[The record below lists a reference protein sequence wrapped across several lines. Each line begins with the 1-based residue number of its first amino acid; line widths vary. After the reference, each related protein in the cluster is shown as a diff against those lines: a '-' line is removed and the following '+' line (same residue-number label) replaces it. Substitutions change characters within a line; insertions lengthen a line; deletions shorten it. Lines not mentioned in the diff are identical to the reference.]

1 MNANNDETSD
11 LINMADIARMSG
23 QSRATVGNWKRRYA
37 DFPTEKGRTP
47 RGPLYDSEEVAS
59 WIAKHVEAGPRPGG
73 RDRLGK
79 SSRTFW
85 SALDQSESD
94 SPTHLVMAVL
104 VLIIEILEGSSANS
118 SRSAI
123 RDDVMSHLRSL
134 NSNIADE
141 LQVVLETLPE
151 SMRTLAEEAARSR
164 ETASAAIDSII
175 DRAQSVGRMRIFETE
190 TPRSV
195 AALMAQLAGPGDSVF
210 DPCIGIGS
218 VTAAIAAV
226 RQVEVRGQEIN
237 SEAAILGYL
246 NNRARG
252 VNIRIDLVD
261 SIREESDKFNRA
273 DIVVLAP
280 PFGMRLDDAD
290 VLTDD
295 PRWTYGEPRR
305 SDADMAWIQVGL
317 AGLEETGRMVAL
329 MAPSILHPS
338 GNALRIIQRIIKSD
352 LLDCVI
358 SMPSRMFFATS
369 IPTAILVF
377 DPSRRSRATSVSPS
391 PVLLIDGE
399 RVLEFKGIQRTREI
413 TSSSISALGE
423 LVDSWRN
430 GREPSVPGALSV
442 SFGELAEGGFVLD
455 QKRYEP
461 PAPTESSTELKAQ
474 RALIV
479 ETLATA
485 LEVASESVLDI
496 RQLGTP
502 PLVAVEAEWQ
512 SLGDIDGLHLL
523 RGVNPSATNP
533 ESGIPVM
540 SVRAVEEQSKPRAFL
555 TNKRDF
561 EIQLNDIVVSLSA
574 PTLGVAIE
582 ASQSFVPDHT
592 AVLLRVEDG
601 CPLSVGFLLRWFK
614 TESFRSEVERMSRGS
629 TFSRVMLRDFES
641 IKIPVPS
648 PEFQNNLTRE
658 FQRIDEARAPIAL
671 VLGLIKNLESIDGR
685 LLAAQLKET
694 R

>member
-1 MNANNDETSD
+1 MTVNSEEPSD

-23 QSRATVGNWKRRYA
+23 QSRATVGNWKRRYD
-37 DFPTEKGRTP
+37 DFPAEKGRTP

-104 VLIIEILEGSSANS
+104 VLIIEILEGGSANS
-118 SRSAI
+118 SSSAI
-123 RDDVMSHLRSL
+123 RDDVMSELTVLS
-134 NSNIADE
+134 SNVADE
-141 LQVVLETLPE
+141 LRVVLKTLPE
-151 SMRTLAEEAARSR
+151 SMRTLAEEAAESR
-164 ETASAAIDSII
+164 ESASAAIDSII
-175 DRAQSVGRMRIFETE
+175 DRAQSVKKMGIFETE
-190 TPRSV
+190 TPRTV
-195 AALMAQLAGPGDSVF
+195 ASLMARLAGPGNSVF

-218 VTAAIAAV
+218 VSAAIAEI
-226 RQVEVRGQEIN
+226 RQVNVRGQEIN
-237 SEAAILGYL
+237 PEAAILGYL

-252 VNIRIDLVD
+252 VEISIDVCD
-261 SIREESDKFNRA
+261 SIREASDKFGRS
-273 DIVVLAP
+273 DIVVVAP

-290 VLTDD
+290 ALTDD
-295 PRWTYGEPRR
+295 PRWIYGEPRR
-305 SDADMAWIQVGL
+305 SDADLAWIQVGL

-338 GNALRIIQRIIKSD
+338 GNALRIMQRIIKSD

-358 SMPSRMFFATS
+358 SLPPRMFFATS
-369 IPTAILVF
+369 IPTAILIF
-377 DPSRRSRATSVSPS
+377 DPSRRSRAGSANPS
-391 PVLLIDGE
+391 PILLIDGE
-399 RVLEFKGIQRTREI
+399 RVLKFAGNQRTREI
-413 TSSSISALGE
+413 TSSSVLALGE
-423 LVDSWRN
+423 LVDSWRE

-461 PAPTESSTELKAQ
+461 PAPAESLTDLRAQ
-474 RALIV
+474 RALAV

-485 LEVASESVLDI
+485 IEVVSESVVDI
-496 RQLGTP
+496 RKLGAAQLA
-502 PLVAVEAEWQ
+502 LVEAEWR
-512 SLGDIDGLHLL
+512 SLGDIDGLHLI

-533 ESGIPVM
+533 ESGTPVM
-540 SVRAVEEQSKPRAFL
+540 SVRAVQAQSKPRAFL

-561 EIQLNDIVVSLSA
+561 AIRGNDIVVSLSA

-592 AVLLRVEDG
+592 AVLLRIEDN
-601 CPLSVGFLLRWFK
+601 CPLSVGFLLRWFR
-614 TESFRSEVERMSRGS
+614 TESFRSEVERLSRGS

-648 PEFQNNLTRE
+648 PDLQNNLTHE
-658 FQRIDEARAPIAL
+658 FRRLDEARAPIAL
-671 VLGLIKNLESIDGR
+671 VLGLIKDLESIDSR
-685 LLAAQLKET
+685 LLAAQLEET